1 MMGGRVPRLFDLDS
15 ASVRAYHVGLGLLVL
30 WITLER
36 WTVLR
41 VFYSD
46 DGTLPTTRLR
56 ELTGGGLRGGSWGAF
71 LHSLLCVHGYSGG
84 LLWQRA
90 LCLLQVALAA
100 MLALGRRRGG
110 VAVSLR
116 ERDAA
121 QYPAGLHPGP
131 LRPHLAPR
139 GGLLALQAAPLS
151 AITAAVVVIS
161 PHSYSYSYSYN
172 HRAQR
177 WLLPLSPGGGM
188 DLLGRGAC
196 EAAGRGRRLVLGRGE
211 PRRNPG
217 AGLVPAPHPDGRL
230 PPRAPPRAAGAE
242 FPVRLR
248 LYPTP

>member
-100 MLALGRRRGG
+100 MLALGRR
-110 VAVSLR
+110 
-116 ERDAA
+116 
-121 QYPAGLHPGP
+121 
-131 LRPHLAPR
+131 
-139 GGLLALQAAPLS
+139 
-151 AITAAVVVIS
+151 
-161 PHSYSYSYSYN
+161 
-172 HRAQR
+172 
-177 WLLPLSPGGGM
+177 
-188 DLLGRGAC
+188 
-196 EAAGRGRRLVLGRGE
+196 
-211 PRRNPG
+211 
-217 AGLVPAPHPDGRL
+217 
-230 PPRAPPRAAGAE
+230 PRAAAAASL
-242 FPVRLR
+242 FLYASATLR
-248 LYPTP
+248 NIQLAYILDRYVHILLLAAACLPYKPRPSRPSPPQSSSSRRTPTPTPTPTTTVRSVGCFLFRLEVAWIYWDAGLAKLLAEDGGWSWGAASRGVTPALDSYLRHTPTADFLRAHLLGPRALSFL

>member
-1 MMGGRVPRLFDLDS
+1 MGGRVPRLFDLDS

-100 MLALGRRRGG
+100 MLALGRR
-110 VAVSLR
+110 
-116 ERDAA
+116 
-121 QYPAGLHPGP
+121 
-131 LRPHLAPR
+131 
-139 GGLLALQAAPLS
+139 
-151 AITAAVVVIS
+151 
-161 PHSYSYSYSYN
+161 
-172 HRAQR
+172 
-177 WLLPLSPGGGM
+177 
-188 DLLGRGAC
+188 
-196 EAAGRGRRLVLGRGE
+196 
-211 PRRNPG
+211 
-217 AGLVPAPHPDGRL
+217 
-230 PPRAPPRAAGAE
+230 PRAAAAASLLRGT
-242 FPVRLR
+242 FYSLLLDRSRLFGM
-248 LYPTP
+248 